1 MDAIEEIEKKLSN
14 YEDHYISENKLLN
27 RKINE
32 YIEKEK
38 KYKEQILSLYNQIN
52 ELKIISS
59 NHNKKAEFGSKLIK
73 EENIQ
78 LKDEYNSIKNEYNKI
93 KKELNSEKIKN
104 EILIDKYN
112 KLSYLYEQ
120 KEKENFKLM
129 EKIDDK
135 KQIIDINNDNTLEK
149 EKNQILS
156 YCNNTLSIFIKWMET
171 NFISLNANNK
181 FNDDNNLYDNNNYN
195 DLIVIEKNNLFVFD
209 KLRESLLKAKNII
222 DSNYTKINMELEE
235 EKQKIKNMK
244 KNFHEYNTLLVDI
257 YNHLYQEIMN
267 GKYFDINYNKSINN
281 NKNDLN
287 ICYYEIEKLINK
299 IFELLKKIK
308 DSSYDKSLDK
318 LIEDNTQLTKEIEN
332 LKSKTIALYNDSKIL
347 FKYKNELEKINEELK
362 QQLSYSPSD
371 EIQN

>member
-371 EIQN
+371 EIKN